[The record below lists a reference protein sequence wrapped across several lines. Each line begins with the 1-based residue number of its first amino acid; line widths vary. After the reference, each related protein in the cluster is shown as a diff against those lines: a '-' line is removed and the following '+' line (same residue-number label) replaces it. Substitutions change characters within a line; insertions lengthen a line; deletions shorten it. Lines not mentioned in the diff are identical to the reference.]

1 MCPGSIRSNKDS
13 PLPRQPARQSLQA
26 CRPGRK
32 HFAELDYRTLSSRA
46 RRPRMDAVAVVA
58 SASHPWVPPRTECPE
73 TLKAHLLRT
82 RKFHPCPSS
91 LLPRCRLSPFGR
103 LAVRTFSVP
112 TGSYLLNARS
122 IGQDRATLLVRILSP
137 YSDLLIGPTTDG
149 VIDHGKPV
157 IRKPQCPC
165 NIASR
170 GFKRVRTNDQCGF
183 VVVFKGNAVM
193 HTAR

>member
-1 MCPGSIRSNKDS
+1 M
-13 PLPRQPARQSLQA
+13 
-26 CRPGRK
+26 
-32 HFAELDYRTLSSRA
+32 
-46 RRPRMDAVAVVA
+46 VAG
-58 SASHPWVPPRTECPE
+58 ASHPWVRPRRECLE
-73 TLKAHLLRT
+73 TPKALPLRT
-82 RKFHPCPSS
+82 REFRPYPSS
-91 LLPRCRLSPFGR
+91 RLPPCCLSPFGR

-112 TGSYLLNARS
+112 TGSYLFNARS